1 MWSIFAVTFN
11 WTVYVHLQMASKPST
26 FSESLNCIGFVEGST
41 VSANQALLSDL
52 EVLDGGY
59 LAMSGRINGAA
70 TPIIGNKSP
79 QAGSALPYLHWHYA
93 PTVAHSQEDPVW
105 KSFPVTSVTLCKVS
119 CVGRYFTGT

>member
-1 MWSIFAVTFN
+1 M
-11 WTVYVHLQMASKPST
+11 
-26 FSESLNCIGFVEGST
+26 EGST

-79 QAGSALPYLHWHYA
+79 QAGRALPYLHWHYA

-119 CVGRYFTGT
+119 CVEDISLEHNCIQSYILCTLVINSNGQ